1 MIKQESLELIAQL
14 EAAITGLNEY
24 GWEFPFGTILWEVEK
39 QGAFTIEKMF
49 KSEIIS
55 EDKIGFQ
62 HQQYVEPLLDLL
74 HRHIIDFTIYNFSF
88 SAPDAYKVGFQE
100 PLITENNLPPIFTI
114 EFDDLIIGKTQDN
127 YWIGIIKIPNIPV
140 VNIPKKE
147 PLSHI
152 RASSLQ
158 ISTKSFLTELEN
170 IFSVRYSKYL
180 FEIYPTYEGVLERI
194 LNYAQIICSQE
205 FDGFEQ
211 RLISEIERFK
221 EPTQNLSQVLQKNL
235 IKIREYRLCNYY
247 VYFIGQTHW
256 GDWAGVWTQEFS

>member
-1 MIKQESLELIAQL
+1 MLKPRNIELILKL

-39 QGAFTIEKMF
+39 EGAFTIEKNF
-49 KSEIIS
+49 KFEIIS
-55 EDKIGFQ
+55 EDKIGFGQQQ
-62 HQQYVEPLLDLL
+62 HLEPLLDLL

-88 SAPDAYKVGFQE
+88 SAPDAYKVGYQE
-100 PLITENNLPPIFTI
+100 PLITENNHPPFFQID
-114 EFDDLIIGKTQDN
+114 FDDLIIGKTQDN
-127 YWIGIIKIPNIPV
+127 YWIGIIKTPNISV
-140 VNIPKKE
+140 IDVPKKQ

-158 ISTKSFLTELEN
+158 NSTKSFLTELEN
-170 IFSVRYSKYL
+170 LLSIRYSHCL
-180 FEIYPTYEGVLERI
+180 FEIYPTHEGVLERI
-194 LNYAQIICSQE
+194 FNYAQIICSQE

-211 RLISEIERFK
+211 RLICEIERFK

-256 GDWAGVWTQEFS
+256 GDWAGVWTQEFL